1 MFYFD
6 SNMTRPNAP
15 LQCAA
20 LDFKKA
26 YIDRMSFGYA
36 ERKSNKHG
44 PIEHGLKNAV
54 TAICYRINKT
64 LLTGSKRD

>member
-1 MFYFD
+1 MFYFN
-6 SNMTRPNAP
+6 SNTAIPIVT
-15 LQCAA
+15 LGFAA
-20 LDFKKA
+20 LVFKKA